1 MKKNILCLVGLLLVL
16 FAGSIQAQDLDPA
29 NPPEPLTY
37 YKVMV
42 SATPYGY
49 TSGEG
54 SYLSGTAVTIST
66 SSYSTNYTFSHWTM
80 NGVKYSEEPSFQ
92 YVVDGQKAVFVAHY
106 DFTPVDPQEPMGEYR
121 HRLFLTSNILQ
132 ACSFN
137 MSSGVKV
144 DDDTY
149 VRVVAYTNVGYD
161 FLGWFDIKG
170 VKVSE
175 EPSFNY
181 LMGTENTTLEAR
193 FNYNP
198 ISPGEPMGGEQDDVA
213 NEEVQQGDIDGDGIV
228 DAADI
233 MLLIN
238 SYLSAT
244 TSELNKQIC
253 DLNNDKV
260 IDAADIMLLINKYLN
275 NQ

>member
-1 MKKNILCLVGLLLVL
+1 MLLVL

-42 SATPYGY
+42 SAAPYGY

-54 SYLSGTAVTIST
+54 SYLSGSEITIST
-66 SSYSTNYTFSHWTM
+66 SGYSTDYTFSHWTK

-121 HRLFLTSNILQ
+121 HRLFLTNNILQ

-149 VRVVAYTNVGYD
+149 VQVVAYTNVGYD
-161 FLGWFDIKG
+161 FIGWFDSKG

-198 ISPGEPMGGEQDDVA
+198 ISPGEPEGGEQDDVA
-213 NEEVQQGDIDGDGIV
+213 MNIQGDVNGDGEV
-228 DAADI
+228 
-233 MLLIN
+233 
-238 SYLSAT
+238 T
-244 TSELNKQIC
+244 
-253 DLNNDKV
+253 V
-260 IDAADIMLLINKYLN
+260 IDAVATLNYYLQWKAPSENDKKYDINHDGEITVMDAVKTLNIYLTKK
-275 NQ
+275 

>member
-1 MKKNILCLVGLLLVL
+1 MKKNILCLIGMLLVL

-42 SATPYGY
+42 SAAPYGY

-54 SYLSGTAVTIST
+54 SYLSGTEVTIST
-66 SSYSTNYTFSHWTM
+66 SSYSTDYTFSHWTK

-121 HRLFLTSNILQ
+121 HRLFLRNNILQ

-149 VRVVAYTNVGYD
+149 VHVVAYTNTNYD
-161 FLGWFDIKG
+161 FIGWFDSKG

-198 ISPGEPMGGEQDDVA
+198 INPDEPMGGLQDDVA
-213 NEEVQQGDIDGDGIV
+213 NGLLGDVNEDEVV
-228 DAADI
+228 NVTDAI
-233 MLLIN
+233 ELIN
-238 SYLSAT
+238 SILANK
-244 TSELNKQIC
+244 TSSLNIKLC
-253 DLNNDKV
+253 DMNKDGEVNV
-260 IDAADIMLLINKYLN
+260 TDAIEIINTILKGN
-275 NQ
+275 